1 MNGSC
6 WKVSPPFTRSRGRVH
21 RPCLAFRSVTTENL
35 TPLLEDVRV
44 RSTSFSPA
52 EQRVAEAVVGDPDH
66 VFRLSVT
73 EMAGYSGTSVGTV
86 VRFCQRMGLRG
97 FQDLKLRLAR
107 ETRPAGEPLLTE
119 ITDSDDVAAVLGK
132 VLAGSAR
139 ALTEGATAVDTATL
153 DRLVDVLVGA
163 RRIVVAAVGTSAPLA
178 ADIAYRLTTIGLP
191 ATFPADV
198 HVQHVTARMLGPG
211 DLLLAISHTGS
222 TTETLAVTRAAAEA
236 GATTAALTSFLDS
249 PLTELVDLLLVAGSR
264 ETAYR
269 IEAMTSRLVHLAVLD
284 ALYVAVALRSP
295 DTADALRATGDV
307 LVEHR
312 I

>member
-1 MNGSC
+1 M
-6 WKVSPPFTRSRGRVH
+6 TTD
-21 RPCLAFRSVTTENL
+21 LAT
-35 TPLLEDVRV
+35 TPLLEDIRV
-44 RSTSFSPA
+44 RSARFSPA
-52 EQRVAEAVVGDPDH
+52 EQRVARAVVGDPAH
-66 VFRLSVT
+66 VFELSVT

-107 ETRPAGEPLLTE
+107 ETHPTGEPLLTE
-119 ITDSDDVAAVLGK
+119 VADGDGAGEVLGK

-139 ALTEGATAVDTATL
+139 ALTEGAGTVDAAVL
-153 DRLVDVLVGA
+153 DRLVGVLLGA
-163 RRIVVAAVGTSAPLA
+163 RRIVFAAVGTSAPLA

-198 HVQHVTARMLGPG
+198 HVQHVTARMLGPA
-211 DLLLAISHTGS
+211 DVLVAISHTGS
-222 TTETLAVTRAAAEA
+222 TTETLAVTRTAAEA
-236 GATTAALTSFLDS
+236 GAVTAALTSFLDS
-249 PLTELVDLLLVAGSR
+249 PLTGLVDHLLVAGSR
-264 ETAYR
+264 ETSYR

-284 ALYVAVALRSP
+284 ALYVAIALRSP
-295 DTADALRATGDV
+295 GTAAALQATGDV

>member
-1 MNGSC
+1 
-6 WKVSPPFTRSRGRVH
+6 
-21 RPCLAFRSVTTENL
+21 VTTENL

>member
-1 MNGSC
+1 
-6 WKVSPPFTRSRGRVH
+6 
-21 RPCLAFRSVTTENL
+21 VTSASTAP
-35 TPLLEDVRV
+35 PLLEDIRV

-107 ETRPAGEPLLTE
+107 ETRPAGEPMLTE
-119 ITDSDDVAAVLGK
+119 ITDSDDVGAVLGK

-139 ALTEGATAVDTATL
+139 ALTEGAAAVDTRTL
-153 DRLVDVLVGA
+153 DRLVDALVGA

-198 HVQHVTARMLGPG
+198 HVQHVTARMLGPA

-295 DTADALRATGDV
+295 ATADALRATGDV